1 MLRSIL
7 ERLRETIPLG
17 LLVILVLA
25 VVSTVYILLRSDKEP
40 EGRVMWTFVRQ
51 RPAVYRELIEKMDL
65 KGEDRMRV
73 ELVEYSALRRRLQSG
88 FFSGTPLADVV
99 EVERTMA
106 SATWRGPLEAVGF
119 VDLTERI
126 REEGLLER
134 INRPSFSPWTNRGH
148 IFGLPGD
155 VHPILLCYR
164 ADVFEAAGID
174 VEELTTWDRFFE
186 ATQVLA
192 VDFDGDGSID
202 QYPFELQETEGS
214 AITALMLQAGPGYFN
229 EQEQPII
236 DNPVNV
242 RVLAK
247 LANWAAAPE
256 KLTGDLDLYTGAG
269 HRLRAEG
276 FVLSWIVPDW
286 RSIQMEL
293 YIPSLAGKL
302 KLMPLPAWEEGGRR
316 TSCWGGTMLGFPKS
330 AGNFEKNW
338 EFAKRLYISRELA
351 VRSWRTFG
359 VLTPVKEFWDDP
371 VFDEPN
377 AYYSNQ
383 PKGRLFI
390 EQAEHVPVRT
400 SSPFEPLALRE
411 VANAL
416 SALIRYANDHRID
429 DADALMDRAGELLSK
444 AQHNV
449 VLQMER
455 NVFLSR
461 SGGFQPPNVTTIWR
475 RFPTAA
481 P

>member
-1 MLRSIL
+1 
-7 ERLRETIPLG
+7 
-17 LLVILVLA
+17 
-25 VVSTVYILLRSDKEP
+25 
-40 EGRVMWTFVRQ
+40 
-51 RPAVYRELIEKMDL
+51 
-65 KGEDRMRV
+65 
-73 ELVEYSALRRRLQSG
+73 
-88 FFSGTPLADVV
+88 
-99 EVERTMA
+99 
-106 SATWRGPLEAVGF
+106 
-119 VDLTERI
+119 
-126 REEGLLER
+126 
-134 INRPSFSPWTNRGH
+134 
-148 IFGLPGD
+148 
-155 VHPILLCYR
+155 
-164 ADVFEAAGID
+164 
-174 VEELTTWDRFFE
+174 
-186 ATQVLA
+186 
-192 VDFDGDGSID
+192 
-202 QYPFELQETEGS
+202 
-214 AITALMLQAGPGYFN
+214 
-229 EQEQPII
+229 
-236 DNPVNV
+236 
-242 RVLAK
+242 
-247 LANWAAAPE
+247 
-256 KLTGDLDLYTGAG
+256 
-269 HRLRAEG
+269 
-276 FVLSWIVPDW
+276 
-286 RSIQMEL
+286 
-293 YIPSLAGKL
+293 
-302 KLMPLPAWEEGGRR
+302 
-316 TSCWGGTMLGFPKS
+316 MLGFPKS

-390 EQAEHVPVRT
+390 EQADHVPVRT

-475 RFPTAA
+475 RLETAA